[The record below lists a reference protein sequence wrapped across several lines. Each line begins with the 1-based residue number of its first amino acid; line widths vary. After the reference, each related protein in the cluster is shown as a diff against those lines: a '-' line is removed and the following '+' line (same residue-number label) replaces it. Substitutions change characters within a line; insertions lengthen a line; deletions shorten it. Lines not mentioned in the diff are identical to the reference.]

1 MSNPLWNPKLVSEN
15 GVLRATM
22 GVVQAVSVEPLPA
35 RTEVRLGL
43 FGGDGQQVVDVV
55 MPILG
60 SYVEIIE
67 PGQPVMVIF
76 MGDTYESG
84 VVIGRVDW
92 F

>member
-1 MSNPLWNPKLVSEN
+1 MSNPLWNPKLTSEN

-35 RTEVRLGL
+35 RAEVRLGL
-43 FGGDGQQVVDVV
+43 FGGDGQQVVDAVI
-55 MPILG
+55 PILG
-60 SYVEIIE
+60 SYIEAIE

-84 VVIGRVDW
+84 VVMGRVDW